1 VSLTVVVLEE
11 RAREA
16 IDARYGTGAVLA
28 TAVLTPIA

>member
-1 VSLTVVVLEE
+1 LTVVVLEE

-16 IDARYGTGAVLA
+16 IDAQYGTGAGLA